1 MVMLASIKEF
11 FRVISELRYIIPMM
25 RYKWPELDSN
35 SSLSHSFQDT
45 VQKYGKKDFLY
56 FEDEVWT
63 YTQTNEAANI
73 LATKLLNEGVEHGD
87 RIVLFMEN
95 RPNFV
100 VSLLAINK
108 LGAIGVLINTSLT
121 GAPLVHCINTSDS
134 KKCIFG
140 DELSDSLEGVLNEIN
155 ITKSSDLLWVEDT
168 NPNNCPEWASN
179 IKENLDESKSKDLD
193 ETNKVIAGDT
203 AFYIFTSGT
212 TGVPK
217 AALFPNV
224 KVVAGSTNITMAGYR
239 LTSEDCMYNCL
250 PLYHSTGLILGLSAC
265 IQVGASTFIKR
276 KFSASSFWG
285 EAQKFNTTAFV
296 YVGELCRYLSFQE
309 PCEEEK
315 DNPISKMVGNGLRPD
330 LWDTFRNRF
339 NVERICE
346 IYGASEANG
355 MFMNLLN
362 KDQTIGMTN
371 IDIKLFAYDVAEDK
385 LIVDENGK
393 YIEVNDHS
401 PGLALM
407 RIGPNAIYNGYTDA
421 QASEK
426 KIIRDVVEDGDRWF
440 DTGDLLKTMDVGFA
454 LGRQHYQF
462 VDRVGDTFRWKSEN
476 VSTNEVGEILNSF
489 EQVNM
494 ANVYGVQVAH
504 SEGRAGMVAFNCD
517 PDTFDWH
524 AFSSFVDEKLPAY
537 ARPVFIRVIEEL
549 ETTGTFKLKK
559 GELRDE
565 AYHLDKVNDDLI
577 FVREPKSDC
586 YTRLSNE
593 NYEKINNGT
602 ISF

>member
-1 MVMLASIKEF
+1 MLASIKEF
-11 FRVISELRYIIPMM
+11 FRVISELKYIVPLL

-35 SSLSHSFQDT
+35 ASLAHFFQDT
-45 VQKYGKKDFLY
+45 VKEYSDKDFLY

-63 YTQTNEAANI
+63 YSQVNETANI
-73 LATKLLNEGVEHGD
+73 LANKLVNEGVEHGD
-87 RIVLFMEN
+87 RVVLFMEN

-100 VSLLAINK
+100 ISLIAINK
-108 LGAIGVLINTSLT
+108 VGGIGVLINTSLT
-121 GAPLVHCINTSDS
+121 GKPLVHCINTSDS

-140 DELSDSLEGVLNEIN
+140 DELSGSLEGVLSEIN
-155 ITKSSDLLWVEDT
+155 ITKSSDLLWVEDS
-168 NPNNCPEWASN
+168 NPDNCPEWASN
-179 IKENLDESKSKDLD
+179 IKNNLDHSKTSNLN
-193 ETNKVIAGDT
+193 ETDQVIAGDT

-217 AALFPNV
+217 AALFTNQ
-224 KVVAGSTNITMAGYR
+224 KLVAGSKNIVMAGYR

-285 EAQKFNTTAFV
+285 EVQKFNSTAFV

-309 PCEEEK
+309 VCPEEAN
-315 DNPISKMVGNGLRPD
+315 NPITKMVGNGLRPD

-339 NVERICE
+339 DVERICE

-362 KDQTIGMTN
+362 KDQTIGMSN
-371 IDIKLFAYDVAEDK
+371 IDIRLFEYDVAEDK
-385 LIVDENGK
+385 LKVDENGK
-393 YIEVNDHS
+393 YIEIKDHS

-407 RIGPNAIYNGYTDA
+407 RIAPNAVYAGYTDA

-426 KIIRDVVEDGDRWF
+426 KVVTDVIEDGDRWF
-440 DTGDLLKTMDVGFA
+440 NTGDLLKTMDVGFA
-454 LGRQHYQF
+454 LGRKHYQF

-476 VSTNEVGEILNSF
+476 VSTNEVAEILNAF

-494 ANVYGVQVAH
+494 ANVYGVQVPNT
-504 SEGRAGMVAFNCD
+504 EGRAGMVAFNCD
-517 PDTFDWH
+517 PDTFDWA
-524 AFSSFVDEKLPAY
+524 AFSSFVDENLPFY
-537 ARPVFIRVIEEL
+537 ARPVFVRIIDEL

-559 GELRDE
+559 NELRDE
-565 AYHLDKVNDDLI
+565 AFHLDKVNNDLV
-577 FVREPKSDC
+577 FLREPKSEC
-586 YTRLSNE
+586 YTRLTND

-602 ISF
+602 INF